1 MPSIERLGRI
11 DRRVIY
17 LLLTLAV
24 SLPLVFTVDVRT
36 RVDRS
41 TQDLFNAIERI
52 EPNNKAVMVSF
63 DYSPD
68 MAAELDPMA
77 MAVLRHCFARN
88 VRVIIMSMYIQGA
101 ALAERAVAQAAE
113 EFHKR
118 PGTDYVMMGYRPGGA
133 VIMMNIGEN
142 IRKAFPA
149 DYYGTP
155 FDSLPMM
162 RNIRNYQDIPV
173 VLTLASNQVAGTWVI
188 YAGTRYKANVA
199 AGVTAV
205 MAPDYYPFLQTGQL
219 LGQMSGMKGAAEYE
233 QLIMDKGYFPRKD
246 LASRAMNAISSSH
259 LLMIA
264 LIIVGNVAYF
274 ASTGRRPG
282 RKGGA

>member
-1 MPSIERLGRI
+1 MEILKKLGQL
-11 DRRVIY
+11 DRRIVY

-24 SLPLVFTVDVRT
+24 ILPLIFSINVRT
-36 RVDRS
+36 HVDRS
-41 TQDLFNAIERI
+41 TLGLFNAIERI
-52 EPNNKAVMVSF
+52 EPNNKAVMISV

-68 MAAELDPMA
+68 MAAELDPMT

-88 VRVIIMSMYIQGA
+88 VRVIVMSMYLQGA

-133 VIMMNIGEN
+133 VIIMNIGEN

-162 RNIRNYQDIPV
+162 KNIRNYQDIPV
-173 VLTLASNQVAGTWVI
+173 VLTLASTGVVGTWVI
-188 YAGTRYKANVA
+188 YAGTRYKANIA
-199 AGVTAV
+199 SGVTAV

-219 LGQMSGMKGAAEYE
+219 LGQLSGMKGAAEYE
-233 QLIMDKGYFPRKD
+233 QLIVDKGYYPRKD
-246 LASRAMNAISSSH
+246 MASRAMNAISSSH
-259 LLMIA
+259 LLLIA
-264 LIIVGNVAYF
+264 LIIVGNIAYF
-274 ASTGRRPG
+274 ASSRTS
-282 RKGGA
+282 RKSK

>member
-1 MPSIERLGRI
+1 MELLSKLGKI
-11 DRRVIY
+11 DRRTIY

-24 SLPLVFTVDVRT
+24 ILPLVFTVDVRSH
-36 RVDRS
+36 VDRS
-41 TQDLFNAIERI
+41 TLGLFNAIERI

-68 MAAELDPMA
+68 MSAELDPMG

-101 ALAERAVAQAAE
+101 ALAERAVAQAAG
-113 EFHKR
+113 EFNKKA
-118 PGTDYVMMGYRPGGA
+118 GTDYVMMGYRPGGA
-133 VIMMNIGEN
+133 VIIMNVGEN

-149 DYYGTP
+149 DYYGTS

-173 VLTLASNQVAGTWVI
+173 VLTLASSGVVGTWVI
-188 YAGTRYKANVA
+188 YAGTRYRANIA
-199 AGVTAV
+199 SGVTAV

-219 LGQMSGMKGAAEYE
+219 LGQLSGMKGAAEYE
-233 QLIMDKGYFPRKD
+233 QLIVDKGYYHKRD

-259 LLMIA
+259 ILIIA
-264 LIIVGNVAYF
+264 LIVVGNLAYF
-274 ASTGRRPG
+274 ATSKRRTKQEGGR
-282 RKGGA
+282 

>member
-1 MPSIERLGRI
+1 MGSLEKLGRL
-11 DRRVIY
+11 DRRVVY

-24 SLPLVFTVDVRT
+24 ILPLIFSINLRT
-36 RVDRS
+36 HVDRS
-41 TQDLFNAIERI
+41 TLGLFNAIDRI
-52 EPNNKAVMVSF
+52 EPNNKAVMISV

-68 MAAELDPMA
+68 MSAELDPMT

-88 VRVIIMSMYIQGA
+88 VRVILMSMYLQGA

-133 VIMMNIGEN
+133 VIIMNIGEN

-173 VLTLASNQVAGTWVI
+173 VLTLASSGVVGSWVI
-188 YAGTRYKANVA
+188 YAGTRYKANIA
-199 AGVTAV
+199 SGVTAV

-219 LGQMSGMKGAAEYE
+219 LGQLSGMKGAAEYE
-233 QLIMDKGYFPRKD
+233 QLIVDKGYYPRKD
-246 LASRAMNAISSSH
+246 MASRAMNAISSSH
-259 LLMIA
+259 LLLIV
-264 LIIVGNVAYF
+264 LIIVGNIAYF
-274 ASTGRRPG
+274 ASSRTARPT
-282 RKGGA
+282 K

>member
-1 MPSIERLGRI
+1 MGLLERLGRL
-11 DRRVIY
+11 DRRIVY
-17 LLLTLAV
+17 LLLTV
-24 SLPLVFTVDVRT
+24 VVIIPLIFSINVRT
-36 RVDRS
+36 HVDRS
-41 TQDLFNAIERI
+41 TMGLFEAIERI
-52 EPNNKAVMVSF
+52 EPNNKAVMISF

-113 EFHKR
+113 EFHKK
-118 PGTDYVMMGYRPGGA
+118 PGEDYVTMGYRPGGA
-133 VIMMNIGEN
+133 VIIMNIGEN

-149 DYYGTP
+149 DYYDTP

-173 VLTLASNQVAGTWVI
+173 VLTLASSGVVGTWVI
-188 YAGTRYKANVA
+188 YAGARYKARIA
-199 AGVTAV
+199 SGLTAV

-219 LGQMSGMKGAAEYE
+219 IGQLSGMKGAAEYE
-233 QLIMDKGYFPRKD
+233 QLLVDRGYFPRKD

-259 LLMIA
+259 ILIIA
-264 LIIVGNVAYF
+264 LIILGNVAYF
-274 ASTGRRPG
+274 TSS
-282 RKGGA
+282 RKRETKRGGA

>member
-1 MPSIERLGRI
+1 MGKLEKLGRL
-11 DRRVIY
+11 DRRVVY

-24 SLPLVFTVDVRT
+24 IIPLIFSINVRT
-36 RVDRS
+36 HVDRS
-41 TQDLFNAIERI
+41 TLGLFNAIDRI
-52 EPNNKAVMVSF
+52 EPNNKAVMISV

-88 VRVIIMSMYIQGA
+88 VRVIVMSMYLQGA

-113 EFHKR
+113 EFNKKA
-118 PGTDYVMMGYRPGGA
+118 GTDYVMMGYRPGGA
-133 VIMMNIGEN
+133 VIIMNIGEN

-149 DYYGTP
+149 DYYDTP

-173 VLTLASNQVAGTWVI
+173 VLTLASSGVVGSWVI
-188 YAGTRYKANVA
+188 YAGTRYKANIA
-199 AGVTAV
+199 SGVTAV

-219 LGQMSGMKGAAEYE
+219 IGQLSGMKGAAEYE
-233 QLIMDKGYFPRKD
+233 QLIVDKGYYPRKD
-246 LASRAMNAISSSH
+246 MASRAMNAISSSH
-259 LLMIA
+259 LLLIV
-264 LIIVGNVAYF
+264 LIIVGNIAYF
-274 ASTGRRPG
+274 ASARALGKT
-282 RKGGA
+282 K